1 MDRQGFRNLLLERN
15 VPVDRIVPAQV
26 LAARF
31 EVYLSGKPATAETA
45 WAFSKILI
53 QEGSNTEENYITLVH
68 FCRFIQNHEM
78 YVALIE
84 LVDGGEVAGNLYRKV
99 GRTFG
104 KQVRDQVFGG
114 IGVAPYG
121 TPTPDKP
128 AYLQPVIE
136 RLEGKI
142 GKQACAEFLSSCL
155 RTLPRRAFR
164 DSRRSYKQAGDIDAY
179 LRKRKEQFVARL
191 EACLREGRP
200 FFAQEIT
207 EEVIAFVR
215 NDPEIGGGRREGAI
229 VYETKIPYMTQKYLT
244 ETDPILRRYHYCHC
258 PWARE
263 AIRKGDVR
271 LAETFCNC
279 SGGFHKMSF
288 EAIFERELKV
298 EVLESALKGD
308 DRCRFAIHLP
318 AEAMQS

>member
-1 MDRQGFRNLLLERN
+1 MDEQGFRTTLVSRN
-15 VPVDRIVPAQV
+15 MPDDRLVPALA

-31 EVYLSGKPATAETA
+31 DDFLSGKPATAETA

-53 QEGSNTEENYITLVH
+53 EEGCNTEDNYITLIRY
-68 FCRFIQNHEM
+68 CRFIQNHDM
-78 YVALIE
+78 YVALME
-84 LVDGGEVAGNLYRKV
+84 LVDGGEVGGNLYRKV
-99 GRTFG
+99 GKRFG
-104 KQVRDQVFGG
+104 KQLRQEIFAG

-121 TPTPDKP
+121 TPTPEKP

-142 GKQACAEFLSSCL
+142 GKDACADFLSGGL
-155 RTLPRRAFR
+155 RTLPTRYFLGERRK
-164 DSRRSYKQAGDIDAY
+164 YKQAADIDEY
-179 LRKRKEQFVARL
+179 LRQRKVNFIAQL

-215 NDPEIGGGRREGAI
+215 SNPEMGGGKREGDI
-229 VYETKIPYMTQKYLT
+229 IYETKIPYMTQKYLD
-244 ETDPILRRYHYCHC
+244 ETDPTLRRYYYCHC

-263 AIRKGDVR
+263 AIKHGEVR

-279 SGGFHKMSF
+279 SGGFHKKTF
-288 EAIFERELKV
+288 EVIFKQPLKV

-318 AEAMQS
+318 PEVKLP